1 MLGDDGDEVYREDA
15 HDGMGPAYGRPLVE
29 RLLLS
34 LIDAHPRT
42 ETQHQTE
49 RYFSNREKRLRT
61 AMKALFSE
69 KPSQKLLDDAALFW
83 MAKEHILDRAKR
95 SSADW
100 KAKANGPSD
109 PPGSTPPLRSEREL
123 AEQASKTFYPA
134 MSDKSERLRKKWER
148 GKRGWLDVAKYH
160 DDLPE
165 LFETQALAK
174 SWVALAR
181 AKISVVPN
189 SPNGS
194 AMTEHQM
201 LRSELPALRE
211 LVEVLKIVRAPA
223 SGGDAIR

>member
-1 MLGDDGDEVYREDA
+1 MEDSDDDVYDW
-15 HDGMGPAYGRPLVE
+15 GVLNGTGPSYGRPLVE

-49 RYFSNREKRLRT
+49 RYFSNREKRLRMG
-61 AMKALFSE
+61 MKALFNE

-100 KAKANGPSD
+100 QTKANGPSD
-109 PPGSTPPLRSEREL
+109 PPRSTPPLRSEREL

-148 GKRGWLDVAKYH
+148 GKRRWLDVARYH

-189 SPNGS
+189 SPTGS

-201 LRSELPALRE
+201 LRTELPAFRE
-211 LVEVLKIVRAPA
+211 LVEVLKGVGAPA